1 MVEVAVAS
9 IGLRALLGYGGDL
22 TDEALPL
29 LDTRGHACGELRVSV
44 LASEAATHLFGP
56 RSWGKER
63 LELELH
69 SVALEASAAA
79 TPAVQALDRLW
90 LEVDLMGVLPEET
103 GLLTAQVPRRAY
115 DGSGTEMR
123 LGGLTGSWEVPL
135 EEGSAALTALR
146 AALRSVEE
154 QDSDVYFVLKAGLGP
169 EHPDEL
175 DDTAE
180 GPGLQVGAVVGA
192 LRAAAAAD
200 DSEEE
205 LGTALV
211 NLEDLLKHARAHHG
225 ALSSPQVLRM

>member
-1 MVEVAVAS
+1 MSAREA
-9 IGLRALLGYGGDL
+9 RA
-22 TDEALPL
+22 
-29 LDTRGHACGELRVSV
+29 
-44 LASEAATHLFGP
+44 AA
-56 RSWGKER
+56 
-63 LELELH
+63 
-69 SVALEASAAA
+69 AAAAAAA
-79 TPAVQALDRLW
+79 TPQAAP
-90 LEVDLMGVLPEET
+90 VDAAPAAAAPAPVVEE
-103 GLLTAQVPRRAY
+103 
-115 DGSGTEMR
+115 E
-123 LGGLTGSWEVPL
+123 PL
-135 EEGSAALTALR
+135 SAAEPLQFSGPAISTEPLPDIALSVHTLQVEPLMLR
-146 AALRSVEE
+146 QVQQARQHVWVSIDPLGLADELNLRLRSRRLRLASTDPVFLGVQELLPIEPGEPLWEPVCEALRSVEE

>member
-1 MVEVAVAS
+1 MSAREA
-9 IGLRALLGYGGDL
+9 RA
-22 TDEALPL
+22 
-29 LDTRGHACGELRVSV
+29 
-44 LASEAATHLFGP
+44 AA
-56 RSWGKER
+56 
-63 LELELH
+63 
-69 SVALEASAAA
+69 AAAAAAA
-79 TPAVQALDRLW
+79 TSQSDAVPAAVAPAPVVVEEPSPAAEALQIRGPAISTEPLPDIALSVHTLQVEPLLLRQVQQARQHVWVSIDPLGLADELNLRLRSRRFR
-90 LEVDLMGVLPEET
+90 LASTDPVFLGVQELLPIEPGEP
-103 GLLTAQVPRRAY
+103 L
-115 DGSGTEMR
+115 
-123 LGGLTGSWEVPL
+123 WEPVC
-135 EEGSAALTALR
+135 E
-146 AALRSVEE
+146 ALRSVEE

-180 GPGLQVGAVVGA
+180 GPGLQVGAAVGA

>member
-1 MVEVAVAS
+1 MAEPQQFSGAAISTEPLPDIALSVHTLQVE
-9 IGLRALLGYGGDL
+9 
-22 TDEALPL
+22 PL
-29 LDTRGHACGELRVSV
+29 LLRQVQQARQHVWVSIDPLGLADELNLRLRSRRLR
-44 LASEAATHLFGP
+44 LASTDPVFLGVQ
-56 RSWGKER
+56 
-63 LELELH
+63 ELLPIEPG
-69 SVALEASAAA
+69 E
-79 TPAVQALDRLW
+79 PLW
-90 LEVDLMGVLPEET
+90 EPVCE
-103 GLLTAQVPRRAY
+103 
-115 DGSGTEMR
+115 
-123 LGGLTGSWEVPL
+123 
-135 EEGSAALTALR
+135 
-146 AALRSVEE
+146 ALRSVEE